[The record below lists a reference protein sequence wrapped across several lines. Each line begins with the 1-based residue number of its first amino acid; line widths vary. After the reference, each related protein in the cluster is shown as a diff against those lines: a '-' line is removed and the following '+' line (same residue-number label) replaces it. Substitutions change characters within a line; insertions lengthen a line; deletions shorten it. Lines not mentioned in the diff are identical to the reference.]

1 MSHGLYISFWLPT
14 AVLGAALAIK
24 LPSILKLWRDP
35 LLRAVGGL
43 LVFGCAVF
51 VFAAPRTIAWTN
63 RVTGVPNIAAP
74 WVYSLLT
81 ALSASW
87 LLLIIAWRNGRT
99 ERSAQTRRTT
109 RLVVCVYATVVV
121 ALWVLFALAD
131 VPVERIRDLDTYY
144 ANTPFMREEILLY
157 LVAHTVACSVTA
169 RLVWNWS
176 RTDGL
181 DAWLRWGLRFL
192 GAGYVTNLLFSAAK
206 MTAVGARWTG
216 HDLDWLSTGIAPA
229 AACVAATLVAIGF
242 IVPHAGQYLQ
252 ERVRVRRRHR
262 SLRPL
267 SRLMRT
273 VTGGRE
279 PFDLRAT
286 PELRLIRR
294 ETFIRDALLPLAR
307 RLDDDLRARAY
318 DAAVAL
324 GVERGRAQALAAAVA
339 LLDVVEARKS
349 AQQPRPPA
357 PEAGAMSPA
366 HAATPG
372 PSTAAT
378 PGPPTAATPGPGP
391 VAATPAQAPPA
402 ATPAPL
408 AATPGPQAA
417 TPATGPPAVTP
428 APLSASPALDP
439 LAASPAPG
447 PQATTPAQAPPAAT
461 PGPLATASRAPLASP
476 ASSAS
481 AASGAPAP
489 FSSGPD
495 TTYLL
500 REIQAVS
507 QALRHPDD
515 IQAVR
520 ALAAAPAESISAH
533 D

>member
-1 MSHGLYISFWLPT
+1 MSHGLYVSFWLPT
-14 AVLGAALAIK
+14 VVLGAALAIK

-43 LVFGCAVF
+43 LVFACAVF
-51 VFAAPRTIAWTN
+51 VFAAPKTIAWTN

-99 ERSAQTRRTT
+99 ERSAQTRRAT
-109 RLVVCVYATVVV
+109 RWVVSVYAGVVV

-131 VPVERIRDLDTYY
+131 VPVEQIRDLDTYY

-157 LVAHTVACSVTA
+157 LLAHTVACSVTA

-176 RTDGL
+176 RTEGL

-206 MTAVGARWTG
+206 LTAVGARWTG
-216 HDLDWLSTGIAPA
+216 HDLDWLNTGIAPS
-229 AACVAATLVAIGF
+229 AACIAATLVAIGF

-252 ERVRVRRRHR
+252 ERWRIRRRHR

-267 SRLMRT
+267 SRLMRS
-273 VTGGRE
+273 VTGARE

-294 ETFIRDALLPLAR
+294 ETFIRDALLQLAR
-307 RLDDDLRARAY
+307 HLDDDLRARSY

-324 GVERGRAQALAAAVA
+324 GFERGRAQALAAAVT
-339 LLDVVEARKS
+339 LLDAVEARER
-349 AQQPRPPA
+349 ALRH
-357 PEAGAMSPA
+357 PESP
-366 HAATPG
+366 
-372 PSTAAT
+372 
-378 PGPPTAATPGPGP
+378 
-391 VAATPAQAPPA
+391 
-402 ATPAPL
+402 
-408 AATPGPQAA
+408 
-417 TPATGPPAVTP
+417 
-428 APLSASPALDP
+428 
-439 LAASPAPG
+439 
-447 PQATTPAQAPPAAT
+447 
-461 PGPLATASRAPLASP
+461 ATASRVPAASP
-476 ASSAS
+476 TPAVSPAGPADPSGSSR
-481 AASGAPAP
+481 
-489 FSSGPD
+489 PD

-507 QALRHPDD
+507 RVLRHPVD

-520 ALAAAPAESISAH
+520 AHAAAPAESMSTH
-533 D
+533 E

>member
-1 MSHGLYISFWLPT
+1 MNDGLYISFWLPT
-14 AVLGAALAIK
+14 VVLGAALAIK
-24 LPSILKLWRDP
+24 LPSIVKLWRDP

-51 VFAAPRTIAWTN
+51 VFAAPKTIAWTN

-109 RLVVCVYATVVV
+109 RLVVCVYAAVVV

-206 MTAVGARWTG
+206 LTAVGARWTG
-216 HDLDWLSTGIAPA
+216 HDLDWLNTGIAPS

-252 ERVRVRRRHR
+252 ERWRVRRRHR
-262 SLRPL
+262 SLQPL

-324 GVERGRAQALAAAVA
+324 GVDRGRAQALAAAVA
-339 LLDVVEARKS
+339 LLDVVEARER
-349 AQQPRPPA
+349 ARQPRPTA
-357 PEAGAMSPA
+357 PEAARSPRSDAGAEAVSPA
-366 HAATPG
+366 PAATPG
-372 PSTAAT
+372 PLPAAAPRPLTAAT
-378 PGPPTAATPGPGP
+378 PAPGP
-391 VAATPAQAPPA
+391 VAATPAPP
-402 ATPAPL
+402 
-408 AATPGPQAA
+408 
-417 TPATGPPAVTP
+417 
-428 APLSASPALDP
+428 S
-439 LAASPAPG
+439 AASP
-447 PQATTPAQAPPAAT
+447 
-461 PGPLATASRAPLASP
+461 APLASP

-481 AASGAPAP
+481 AASPASAPS
-489 FSSGPD
+489 SSGPD

-520 ALAAAPAESISAH
+520 ALAAAPAESTSTH